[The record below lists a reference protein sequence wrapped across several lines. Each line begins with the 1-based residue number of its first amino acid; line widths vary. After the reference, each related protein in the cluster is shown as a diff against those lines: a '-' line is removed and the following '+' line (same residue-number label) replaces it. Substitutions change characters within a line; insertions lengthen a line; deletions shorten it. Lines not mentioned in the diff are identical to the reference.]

1 MKASGR
7 GRAARGLGCENLN
20 LDTKRRLESH
30 AENRHIVFRPG
41 DVRVTLLDDF
51 VRARRRRSAAPPRS
65 LLFVGTSARSR
76 DASARR
82 RRPGRA
88 SVPPRRPTQ
97 LAVAGARVLLGAAVL
112 AAFACAFAAL
122 ASHDSWSLPGAIA
135 GALARV
141 TPPASSPRLVTP
153 EELATRDGSD
163 DSDPRVWLAI
173 LGVVY
178 DVTAGA
184 THYAPG
190 GAYAGLAARD
200 ASAAFHTGDFT
211 PDGLHPSL
219 DALEPDD
226 FEAAVATLD
235 EWSKFYEDRYERV
248 GVLAP
253 GWYRDASG
261 ARTEMTLRVAEARA
275 RRPARAARGGRRA
288 RPPSRR
294 AARGG
299 RRPRAGCGARTGG
312 VTLGRCASS
321 RGAEGEVRPLSGP
334 GFLGRQAAL
343 PRVRD
348 AAPRCKTG

>member
-1 MKASGR
+1 MRRRVGASG
-7 GRAARGLGCENLN
+7 APPDAPP
-20 LDTKRRLESH
+20 SPP
-30 AENRHIVFRPG
+30 ASP
-41 DVRVTLLDDF
+41 
-51 VRARRRRSAAPPRS
+51 PPRS
-65 LLFVGTSARSR
+65 RSR
-76 DASARR
+76 L
-82 RRPGRA
+82 
-88 SVPPRRPTQ
+88 
-97 LAVAGARVLLGAAVL
+97 LAILLGAAVL

-261 ARTEMTLRVAEARA
+261 APTEKTLRVAEARA
-275 RRPARAARGGRRA
+275 RRADAREAHAAEAARASTFPA
-288 RPPSRR
+288 
-294 AARGG
+294 
-299 RRPRAGCGARTGG
+299 CGARWTQAEGG
-312 VTLGRCASS
+312 EVWCEDGRSHPRKEVRFVAGKRRVRCACFPDPAFSDA
-321 RGAEGEVRPLSGP
+321 RQLYP
-334 GFLGRQAAL
+334 GCANAAT
-343 PRVRD
+343 
-348 AAPRCKTG
+348 RCKTG

>member
-1 MKASGR
+1 MTSSG
-7 GRAARGLGCENLN
+7 LV
-20 LDTKRRLESH
+20 D
-30 AENRHIVFRPG
+30 
-41 DVRVTLLDDF
+41 
-51 VRARRRRSAAPPRS
+51 AAPPLRRVRYS
-65 LLFVGTSARSR
+65 SSAPLHEVGM
-76 DASARR
+76 RR
-82 RRPGRA
+82 RVGA
-88 SVPPRRPTQ
+88 SGAPPDAPPSPPRRPHPPRGRGCSRSSSGR
-97 LAVAGARVLLGAAVL
+97 LSSPRSRARSRRSPRTTRGPSPARSR
-112 AAFACAFAAL
+112 AL
-122 ASHDSWSLPGAIA
+122 SRAS
-135 GALARV
+135 R
-141 TPPASSPRLVTP
+141 PPASSPRLVTP

-253 GWYRDASG
+253 GGIATRAGRRRRRPFASRRR
-261 ARTEMTLRVAEARA
+261 ARRAARA
-275 RRPARAARGGRRA
+275 RRTRRRRRA

-299 RRPRAGCGARTGG
+299 RRPRAGRCGARTGG
-312 VTLGRCASS
+312 VTLGRKCASS
-321 RGAEGEVRPLSGP
+321 GGSG
-334 GFLGRQAAL
+334 G
-343 PRVRD
+343 
-348 AAPRCKTG
+348 